1 MRKLRLEKL
10 QKREIREEA
19 KLKAQLL
26 GASASMIS
34 FQSLREKVRKDK
46 NERTGEK
53 LRRVELFKRNQ
64 RYVKRRLKVLRN
76 KQKKEKKMLIARD
89 RRTVNKLLKKNKRKE
104 EKRLLVARSNLY
116 VRANIKSSYELLMSS
131 IQKMELR
138 STKSLFQNVVCVGE
152 LIRTG
157 KKCKLLLPL
166 YVLMVLSYSHLTKQL
181 LIWKIQPKIR

>member
-53 LRRVELFKRNQ
+53 LRRVEL
-64 RYVKRRLKVLRN
+64 
-76 KQKKEKKMLIARD
+76 
-89 RRTVNKLLKKNKRKE
+89 
-104 EKRLLVARSNLY
+104 
-116 VRANIKSSYELLMSS
+116 
-131 IQKMELR
+131 
-138 STKSLFQNVVCVGE
+138 
-152 LIRTG
+152 
-157 KKCKLLLPL
+157 
-166 YVLMVLSYSHLTKQL
+166 LSATNAT
-181 LIWKIQPKIR
+181 